1 MTIRKIIAAATIT
14 GALAALPITL
24 IVSNGLSAGSAV
36 GVSSTVTTAGGQGN
50 WPMLK

>member
-24 IVSNGLSAGSAV
+24 IVSNGFSASSA
-36 GVSSTVTTAGGQGN
+36 SSSSVTTAGGQGN